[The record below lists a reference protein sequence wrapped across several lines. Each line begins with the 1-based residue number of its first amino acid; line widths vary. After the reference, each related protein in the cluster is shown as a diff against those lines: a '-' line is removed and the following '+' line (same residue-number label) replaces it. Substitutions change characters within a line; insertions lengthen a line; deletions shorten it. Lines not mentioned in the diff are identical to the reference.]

1 MDILYSVIIPAFN
14 EENWLPK
21 TLPRLKAA
29 MATCRVPG
37 EIIVVDNNS
46 SDNTPRIAIE
56 HGARVIFE
64 PHNQISCARNT
75 GARAA
80 RGRYFIFLDADT
92 ILTAD
97 LLTTALDSL
106 AGGACCGG
114 GARVASLETPQAVV
128 RHSLNLWNRLSR
140 AFHLAA
146 GCFIYC
152 LRQGFEEAGGFSE
165 KVYASEEIGFSRKLQ
180 AWGKSKGL
188 KFQIIANPPIIT
200 SARKLRWFSPI
211 QLVLLLLITFCPMA
225 LRLRPLCSFWY
236 RRPTKNK

>member
-1 MDILYSVIIPAFN
+1 MDVLYSIIIPAFN
-14 EENWLPK
+14 EENWLPQI
-21 TLPRLKAA
+21 LPRLKAA
-29 MATCRVPG
+29 MATCKAPG

-46 SDNTPRIAIE
+46 SDNTPRIALE
-56 HGARVIFE
+56 HGARIIFE
-64 PHNQISCARNT
+64 PYNQISRARNT

-92 ILTAD
+92 LLPAGLLTA
-97 LLTTALDSL
+97 ALDNL

-114 GARVASLETPQAVV
+114 GALVSSLETPQAIV
-128 RHSLNLWNRLSR
+128 RHSMNLWNRFSR

-152 LRQGFEEAGGFSE
+152 LRQGFEETGGFSE
-165 KVYASEEIGFSRKLQ
+165 KVYASEEIWFSRKLK

-188 KFQIIANPPIIT
+188 KFKIITNPPIIT
-200 SARKLRWFSPI
+200 SARKLQWFSPL
-211 QLVLLLLITFCPMA
+211 QLVLLSLITFFPMA

-236 RRPTKNK
+236 RRPMKNK

>member
-1 MDILYSVIIPAFN
+1 MDVLYSVIIPAFN
-14 EENWLPK
+14 EENWLPQ

-56 HGARVIFE
+56 HGARIIFE
-64 PHNQISCARNT
+64 PHNQISRARNT

-80 RGRYFIFLDADT
+80 KGRYFIFLDADT
-92 ILTAD
+92 VLPAG
-97 LLTTALDSL
+97 LLAAALDNL

-114 GARVASLETPQAVV
+114 GALVTSLETPQAVV
-128 RHSLNLWNRLSR
+128 QRSMDLWNRLSR

-165 KVYASEEIGFSRKLQ
+165 KVYASEEIWFSRKLK
-180 AWGKSKGL
+180 AWGESKGL
-188 KFQIIANPPIIT
+188 KFQIIATPPIIT

-236 RRPTKNK
+236 RRPTKK